1 MFEFGPKRV
10 VQTGL
15 SPEQALAALRKAVAP
30 GPLFALDRPR
40 TGPTL
45 RGSVGTQRFTVV
57 RRAQFLNS
65 FTPVV
70 EGVVVATENGSQV
83 QLTLGMHVIPFIT
96 IAAWISTTVFLAVW
110 TNRTEDLESLSL
122 PLALSSLMAP
132 ALAFFAYRADVE
144 TVVHEISLAVTTP
157 AAP

>member
-15 SPEQALAALRKAVAP
+15 TPEQALAGLRKAVAL

-40 TGPTL
+40 SGPTL
-45 RGSVGTQRFTVV
+45 RGSVGAERFTVV

-70 EGVVVATENGSQV
+70 EGVVVATETGSQV

-96 IAAWISTTVFLAVW
+96 IAAWVSTTLFLAIL
-110 TNRTEDLESLSL
+110 TNRTEDLESLST
-122 PLALSSLMAP
+122 PLAMSSLVAP

-157 AAP
+157 VAP

>member
-15 SPEQALAALRKAVAP
+15 TPEQALTALRKAVVP
-30 GPLFALDRPR
+30 GPLFALDRPG

-45 RGSVGTQRFTVV
+45 RGTVGADRFTVV

-70 EGVVVATENGSQV
+70 DGVVVPTETGAQV
-83 QLTLGMHVIPFIT
+83 QMTLGMHLIPLVT
-96 IAAWISTTVFLAVW
+96 VLAWVFTTLFLAIW
-110 TNRTEDLESLSL
+110 TSRLELGSVSMS
-122 PLALSSLMAP
+122 LALVSIVAP
-132 ALAFFAYRADVE
+132 ALAFVAYRADVE

-157 AAP
+157 SAP

>member
-30 GPLFALDRPR
+30 GPLFALDRPGA
-40 TGPTL
+40 GPSL
-45 RGSVGTQRFTVV
+45 RGTVGAERFTVV

-65 FTPVV
+65 FTPIV
-70 EGVVVATENGSQV
+70 EGVVVATETGSQV
-83 QLTLGMHVIPFIT
+83 QLSLGMHLIPFVT
-96 IAAWISTTVFLAVW
+96 VVAWISTTAFLAIW
-110 TNRTEDLESLSL
+110 TSRAELESLTM
-122 PLALSSLMAP
+122 PLALLSLVAP
-132 ALAFFAYRADVE
+132 ALAFVAYRTDVD

-157 AAP
+157 SAP